1 MNVRKVKVIY
11 SEEGNNCWG
20 RARGGGPFYGAG
32 YTVMWVSYV
41 GYVLE
46 LCG

>member
-20 RARGGGPFYGAG
+20 RARGGVPS
-32 YTVMWVSYV
+32 M
-41 GYVLE
+41 VLAIP